1 MEELPKQL
9 EAPKKKGI
17 RIRFGHYSHQLG
29 YGMKEVFIGKRTAFS
44 ILGFIVGGLVVGRS
58 VWEYLMRYFSL
69 PVVILIGFL
78 IFIVSGIDCVI
89 FSELRTQNS
98 GHRTQNSELSRYS
111 VF

>member
-29 YGMKEVFIGKRTAFS
+29 YGMKEIFIGKRTIFS

-69 PVVILIGFL
+69 PVVILIGIA
-78 IFIVSGIDCVI
+78 IFTFSGIALHEFRESPDSNQSDRRKDDLIV
-89 FSELRTQNS
+89 
-98 GHRTQNSELSRYS
+98 
-111 VF
+111 

>member
-29 YGMKEVFIGKRTAFS
+29 YGMKEIFIGKRTAFS

-78 IFIVSGIDCVI
+78 IFIVSGIALHEFRD
-89 FSELRTQNS
+89 FSDS
-98 GHRTQNSELSRYS
+98 GHDAGHKDDLI
-111 VF
+111 V